1 MYQGWQHQHRLN
13 DLNQYPAPLLVV
25 TLVSSGVTSML
36 LKNSGESNYD
46 GLDDNN
52 NAGNAGNAA
61 AAAAAAA
68 DDDDDAAAAD
78 DNNDTDFAWL
88 VAASK

>member
-13 DLNQYPAPLLVV
+13 DLNRYPAPLLVV
-25 TLVSSGVTSML
+25 TPVSSGVTSML

-46 GLDDNN
+46 DPDDNDN
-52 NAGNAGNAA
+52 
-61 AAAAAAA
+61 AAAA
-68 DDDDDAAAAD
+68 DDDNDK
-78 DNNDTDFAWL
+78 NDTDFAWL